1 MHDARRSFPMFLD
14 NELVFVLTEEA
25 KLLWNRNMFIWYTF
39 GYITV
44 IKDLFS
50 LGMHKYYN
58 CGTHR

>member
-1 MHDARRSFPMFLD
+1 MHDARRPFPMFID

-44 IKDLFS
+44 IKDSFS
-50 LGMHKYYN
+50 HGMHKYYN
-58 CGTHR
+58 SGTYR

>member
-1 MHDARRSFPMFLD
+1 MHDARRPFSMFLD
-14 NELVFVLTEEA
+14 NKLVFVLTEEA

-44 IKDLFS
+44 IKDLFL

-58 CGTHR
+58 CGTYR